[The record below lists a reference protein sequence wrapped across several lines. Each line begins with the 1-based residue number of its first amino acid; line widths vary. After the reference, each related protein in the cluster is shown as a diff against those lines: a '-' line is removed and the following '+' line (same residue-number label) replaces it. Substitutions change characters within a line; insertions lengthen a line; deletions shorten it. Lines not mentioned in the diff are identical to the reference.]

1 LTLKINNMRYFLTN
15 KGITDE
21 NGIIVGEDGTPTYIA
36 YYKFLKDGGT
46 LEVIEEEMTE
56 EVPEQIT
63 ALQFFTQLRKEGIT
77 KEAIIQVLEYLKSE
91 GYISQEIFDVAIV
104 AIDKATVIERN
115 NDLLPLIGSAF
126 EKSKEQLDLI
136 FINASKL

>member
-1 LTLKINNMRYFLTN
+1 MKTVINKTTGEKLFDTLVYDIHLNDNEELVDFIPSLDKI
-15 KGITDE
+15 
-21 NGIIVGEDGTPTYIA
+21 II
-36 YYKFLKDGGT
+36 
-46 LEVIEEEMTE
+46 E

-136 FINASKL
+136 FINANKI